1 MLLSEL
7 PVFRGSLLLILLW
20 ELFLMSKKEKI
31 LLAAQEIFAR
41 SGYAG
46 TTMKMVAEQAGVAS
60 GLVFHYF
67 DNKENLFMVAGS
79 ELIDTMALHIRE
91 ATSGAANGCEALGA
105 FATAY
110 LDFTI
115 ENEKTFPTMIRCSP
129 FSDDNPD
136 LDREKIGAKF
146 RELID
151 MIEEILRRGIAD
163 GSIADIPVT
172 QTAFM
177 VYANILGAVR
187 TKFLTPY
194 KVPGLFEEARQ
205 FIMRSVCTPEGRD
218 S

>member
-1 MLLSEL
+1 
-7 PVFRGSLLLILLW
+7 
-20 ELFLMSKKEKI
+20 MSKKEQI
-31 LLAAQEIFAR
+31 LLAAQENFAR

-79 ELIDTMALHIRE
+79 ELIDTMILHIRE
-91 ATSGAANGCEALGA
+91 AITGTANGCEALGA
-105 FATAY
+105 FVMAY
-110 LDFTI
+110 LEFTI

-136 LDREKIGAKF
+136 LDRDKIGAKF

-151 MIEEILRRGIAD
+151 IIEEVLRRGVED

-194 KVPGLFEEARQ
+194 KVSGLYAEARD
-205 FIMRSVCTPEGRD
+205 FIMRSVCTPAGLN